1 MACENSWPLSRK
13 PSRKRIAEAVTAIGG
28 KQKAMHHTLI
38 LSTHS
43 LLNAVGFGLIRG
55 AGFGFDET
63 SMHAGLEER

>member
-1 MACENSWPLSRK
+1 M
-13 PSRKRIAEAVTAIGG
+13 
-28 KQKAMHHTLI
+28 
-38 LSTHS
+38 STHS